1 MLLVFLP
8 RRKSFPFV
16 VMIKKEAG
24 NRGVVC
30 RRSGF
35 CHGEV
40 SNTDCLFV
48 VVVGFEAHTVGAF
61 TPFSC
66 SAASLCFGS
75 RFRGVSIDFFRDC
88 SLWLLCVVAFPRV
101 NIYINIRRERER
113 RSHGAVCLRLDTD
126 FYACARVRIRV
137 YLSARACVHTR
148 GSQTRKWLLEN
159 TCSSIVRVSM
169 SLRTDLIRISTTLVY
184 YMCAARP
191 HAATNISSFYK
202 SKY

>member
-1 MLLVFLP
+1 MFRRFSLFWKQISRSFNRLFPGLFALVT
-8 RRKSFPFV
+8 
-16 VMIKKEAG
+16 
-24 NRGVVC
+24 VC
-30 RRSGF
+30 G
-35 CHGEV
+35 
-40 SNTDCLFV
+40 
-48 VVVGFEAHTVGAF
+48 
-61 TPFSC
+61 
-66 SAASLCFGS
+66 
-75 RFRGVSIDFFRDC
+75 GVSTRKY
-88 SLWLLCVVAFPRV
+88 L
-101 NIYINIRRERER
+101 YKYTKRERER

-148 GSQTRKWLLEN
+148 GSQTRKWRLEN

-202 SKY
+202 SQY

>member
-40 SNTDCLFV
+40 SNTDCLF

-88 SLWLLCVVAFPRV
+88 SLWLLCVVAFPRA
-101 NIYINIRRERER
+101 NIYINIRREREKKSR
-113 RSHGAVCLRLDTD
+113 RGLSPFGHGLLRVCASAYTCLSKCT
-126 FYACARVRIRV
+126 RV
-137 YLSARACVHTR
+137 CVHTR

-169 SLRTDLIRISTTLVY
+169 SLRIDLIRISTTLVY